1 MFNGL
6 CSNLDDIAKL
16 SCARSR
22 SISPENFTGEKGKG
36 GMATEGTGAGC
47 ARDLG
52 QGWKISPSV
61 PIKAHSTFTLA
72 DISSEGAIKHIWL
85 TGGCECWRW
94 LILRIYWDDSDIPA
108 VESPLGDFFC
118 SPLADD
124 YTPLHSL
131 AMCVHPRSGLNCYF
145 TMPFKRRARLTLEN
159 LADNDAVIYYQI
171 DYVETKLDDEIAYF
185 CARFNRVNPLP
196 YKEVYTILDGVRGK
210 GQYVGTHMFWGVNNN
225 GWWGEGEIKF
235 YLDGDTEFPTIC
247 GTGTEDYFC
256 GSYNFDVKGQYT
268 EYSSPYCGL
277 TKVTRPDGTYQA
289 NTRFSLYR
297 WHITDPIYFESDLR
311 VTIQA
316 LGWRKGGKYLPLQDD
331 ISSVAYWYQTAPFT
345 KFEPLCDRDFLEI
358 I

>member
-22 SISPENFTGEKGKG
+22 SVSPENFTGEKGKG

-108 VESPLGDFFC
+108 VECPLGDFFC

-124 YTPLHSL
+124 YKPLHSL
-131 AMCVHPRSGLNCYF
+131 AICVHQRSGLNCYF

-185 CARFNRVNPLP
+185 CARFNRTNPLP

-210 GQYVGTHMFWGVNNN
+210 
-225 GWWGEGEIKF
+225 
-235 YLDGDTEFPTIC
+235 
-247 GTGTEDYFC
+247 
-256 GSYNFDVKGQYT
+256 
-268 EYSSPYCGL
+268 
-277 TKVTRPDGTYQA
+277 
-289 NTRFSLYR
+289 
-297 WHITDPIYFESDLR
+297 
-311 VTIQA
+311 
-316 LGWRKGGKYLPLQDD
+316 
-331 ISSVAYWYQTAPFT
+331 
-345 KFEPLCDRDFLEI
+345 
-358 I
+358 